1 MNLLEPQRSEAWH
14 SARCGKL
21 TGSRFADVM
30 NLIAGGKPGA
40 NRRALITQLAVERL
54 TGKTV
59 ETFQNDAM
67 RRGTELEPE
76 ARAAYEAHT
85 GELVEE
91 VGFIPH
97 PVLTFVGVS
106 PDGLLGNDGMV
117 ELKCPA
123 NMAKHLEALRS
134 NEHAKEYKWQLQ
146 GQLWVAHR
154 KWVDAVSYDPRFP
167 EHLRLAIARI
177 PRDESAIKELAA
189 ECAKA
194 NSEIEE
200 VLFTLQKKAA

>member
-1 MNLLEPQRSEAWH
+1 MDQRSSEWFD
-14 SARCGKL
+14 ARCGKL
-21 TGSRFADVM
+21 TGSRFSDVM

-40 NRRALITQLAVERL
+40 NRRALITMLAVERL
-54 TGKTV
+54 TGKCV

-76 ARAAYEAHT
+76 ARAAYEALT

-97 PVLTFVGVS
+97 PVLPYVGVS
-106 PDGLLGNDGMV
+106 PDGLLGDDGMV

-123 NMAKHLEALRS
+123 NMAKHLDALRA
-134 NEHAKEYKWQLQ
+134 NDHAKEYRWQLQ

-167 EHLRLAIARI
+167 EHLRLAICRVS
-177 PRDESAIKELAA
+177 RDEASIKELAA

-194 NSEIEE
+194 NDEIEE

>member
-1 MNLLEPQRSEAWH
+1 MQQGTQEWMD
-14 SARCGKL
+14 ARCGKL

-54 TGKTV
+54 TGQCV

-76 ARAAYEAHT
+76 ARAAFEAHT
-85 GELVEE
+85 GELVELA
-91 VGFIPH
+91 GFIPH
-97 PVLTFVGVS
+97 PALDYCGIS
-106 PDGLLGNDGMV
+106 PDGLLGDDGMV
-117 ELKCPA
+117 EFKCPA

-167 EHLRLAIARI
+167 EHLRLAIARVE
-177 PRDESAIKELAA
+177 RDESAIKELAA

-194 NSEIEE
+194 NDEIEE
-200 VLFTLQKKAA
+200 VLYSLRNIKEAA

>member
-1 MNLLEPQRSEAWH
+1 MDQRSSEWFD
-14 SARCGKL
+14 ARCGKL
-21 TGSRFADVM
+21 TGSRFSDVM

-40 NRRALITQLAVERL
+40 NRRALITMLAVERL
-54 TGKTV
+54 TGKCV

-97 PVLTFVGVS
+97 PVLPYVGVS
-106 PDGLLGNDGMV
+106 PDGLLGEDGMV

-123 NMAKHLEALRS
+123 NMAKHLDALRA
-134 NEHAKEYKWQLQ
+134 NDHAKEYRWQLQ

-167 EHLRLAIARI
+167 EHLRLAICRVN
-177 PRDESAIKELAA
+177 RDEASIKELAA

-194 NSEIEE
+194 NDEIED

>member
-1 MNLLEPQRSEAWH
+1 MEQRSSEWMAV
-14 SARCGKL
+14 RCGKL

-30 NLIAGGKPGA
+30 NLISGGKPGA

-54 TGKTV
+54 TGKCV
-59 ETFQNDAM
+59 DTFQNDAM

-97 PVLTFVGVS
+97 PVLSYVGVS
-106 PDGLLGNDGMV
+106 PDGLLGDDGMV

-123 NMAKHLEALRS
+123 NMAKHLEALRA

-177 PRDESAIKELAA
+177 ERDESAIKELAA
-189 ECAKA
+189 ECDKA
-194 NSEIEE
+194 NHEIEE